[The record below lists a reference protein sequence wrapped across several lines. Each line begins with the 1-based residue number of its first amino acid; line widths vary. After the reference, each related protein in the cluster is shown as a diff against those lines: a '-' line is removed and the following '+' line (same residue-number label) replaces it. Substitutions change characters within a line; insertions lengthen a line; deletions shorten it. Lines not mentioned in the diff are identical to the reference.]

1 MEKQTNWKLK
11 EIMKGMLGQ
20 EILQWLKNPNHK
32 VPLGT
37 ILELFI
43 LLMMNHCKAHLT
55 WVWFDGT
62 FLLPTS
68 LSHRQG
74 SSTLKALVHESKSS
88 SLLLNLRFCPTYRS
102 TRERHEGRKLC
113 YQPQTHLLVALKYC
127 I

>member
-20 EILQWLKNPNHK
+20 GILQWLKNPNHK

-55 WVWFDGT
+55 WLWLDGT
-62 FLLPTS
+62 FLLPLLQVT
-68 LSHRQG
+68 G
-74 SSTLKALVHESKSS
+74 KEALPSRPSYKSP
-88 SLLLNLRFCPTYRS
+88 NQIPC
-102 TRERHEGRKLC
+102 C
-113 YQPQTHLLVALKYC
+113 
-127 I
+127 